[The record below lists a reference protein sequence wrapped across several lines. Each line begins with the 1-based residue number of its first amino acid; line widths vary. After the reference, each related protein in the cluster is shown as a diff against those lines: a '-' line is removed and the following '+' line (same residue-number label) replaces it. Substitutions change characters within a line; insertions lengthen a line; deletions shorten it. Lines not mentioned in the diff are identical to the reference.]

1 MNVTRLVADH
11 LTRLTD
17 PLDVLRAVTDQ
28 FGDRIAIASSLGPQ
42 TLVVIDMLAGLGR
55 PVPVFFLDTG
65 LLFPE
70 TYELRERIQA
80 RYDLQIRSVRP
91 RESVRA
97 QAAAHGDAL
106 WERDPDACCK
116 LRKVEPLRGALSEL
130 DAWITGVRR
139 DQSSTRGSTSLVE
152 WDHAYGLVKVN
163 PLADW
168 NRARVFAYLAEHDVP
183 YNPLLEQGYRSI
195 GCAPCT
201 RPVSADV
208 DPNDERAGRWAGT
221 GKTECGMHYPDLV
234 EPAGGAVAAG

>member
-1 MNVTRLVADH
+1 MNVTRHVAEQ

-97 QAAAHGDAL
+97 QAATHGDAL
-106 WERDPDACCK
+106 WDRDPDACCK

-139 DQSSTRGSTSLVE
+139 DQSTSRGSTSLVE

-168 NRARVFAYLAEHDVP
+168 NRARVFAYLAAQDVP

-201 RPVSADV
+201 HPVSADA

-221 GKTECGMHYPDLV
+221 AKTECGMHYPDIV
-234 EPAGGAVAAG
+234 EVAGRAVAAG